1 MRPMNNSLAEKDWD
15 PLVELLRNEVQEYG
29 GLYNLLERQQ
39 EEIFKRDPQL
49 VLDTNAEIEGYM
61 SDMGGLREK
70 RESLVREMARTFG
83 ADEEQPLSK
92 LLNYFPDFMRPML
105 QALVEEINHMIGRTR
120 QKARQNFMLL
130 SRTMEINHE
139 TMQRLQPGNYN
150 KTYSKKGRIGIKTQ
164 SQSRY
169 QAFV

>member
-1 MRPMNNSLAEKDWD
+1 MNNNFAEKDWN
-15 PLVELLRNEVQEYG
+15 PLVDLLRHEVQEYG

-39 EEIFKRDPQL
+39 GEIFQRDPQL
-49 VLDTNAEIEGYM
+49 VLDTNSEIESYM
-61 SDMGGLREK
+61 SAMGSLRDQ
-70 RESLVREMARTFG
+70 RETLVREMARGCG

-92 LLNYFPDFMRPML
+92 LLVHFPDFMQPML
-105 QALVEEINHMIGRTR
+105 QALVDEINAMIRRTR

-150 KTYSKKGRIGIKTQ
+150 RTYSKKGRIGVKTQ
-164 SQSRY
+164 RPTRY

>member
-1 MRPMNNSLAEKDWD
+1 MKSNFAESDLD
-15 PLVELLRNEVQEYG
+15 PLVDLLRNEVQEYG

-49 VLDTNAEIEGYM
+49 VLNTNAEIEGYM

-70 RESLVREMARTFG
+70 RETLVREIARSFG

-105 QALVEEINHMIGRTR
+105 QALVEEINHMIRRTR

-130 SRTMEINHE
+130 SRAMEVNHE
-139 TMQRLQPGNYN
+139 TMQRLQPGNHN
-150 KTYSKKGRIGIKTQ
+150 KTYSKRGRIDIKTQ
-164 SQSRY
+164 TQSRY

>member
-1 MRPMNNSLAEKDWD
+1 MSNNFEEKDWN

-39 EEIFKRDPQL
+39 EEIFSRDPEL
-49 VLDTNAEIEGYM
+49 VLATNSEIEGYM
-61 SDMGGLREK
+61 SEMGGLRER
-70 RESLVREMARTFG
+70 REEFVREMARGCG
-83 ADEEQPLSK
+83 ADEEKPLSQ
-92 LLNYFPDFMRPML
+92 LIEHFPDFMQPML
-105 QALVEEINHMIGRTR
+105 QALVDEINHMIRRTR

-139 TMQRLQPGNYN
+139 TMQKLQPENYN
-150 KTYSKKGRIGIKTQ
+150 RTYTKKGRVGVKTKLPT
-164 SQSRY
+164 RY

>member
-1 MRPMNNSLAEKDWD
+1 MSNNFEEKDWN

-39 EEIFKRDPQL
+39 DEIFSRDPEL
-49 VLDTNAEIEGYM
+49 VLKTNSEIESYM
-61 SDMGGLREK
+61 SEMGGLREQ
-70 RESLVREMARTFG
+70 REAVVRDMARGCG
-83 ADEEQPLSK
+83 ADEEEPLSK
-92 LLNYFPDFMRPML
+92 LIVHFPDFMQPML
-105 QALVEEINHMIGRTR
+105 QALVDEINHMIRRTR

-139 TMQRLQPGNYN
+139 TMQKLQPENYN
-150 KTYSKKGRIGIKTQ
+150 RTYTKKGRVGVKTKLPT
-164 SQSRY
+164 RY

>member
-1 MRPMNNSLAEKDWD
+1 MSNNLAEKDWN
-15 PLVELLRNEVQEYG
+15 PLVEMLRHEVQEYG

-49 VLDTNAEIEGYM
+49 VLDTNAEIESYM
-61 SDMGGLREK
+61 ADMGGLREQ
-70 RESLVREMARTFG
+70 RENFVREMARAFG

-92 LLNYFPDFMRPML
+92 LLNYFPDFMQPML
-105 QALVEEINHMIGRTR
+105 QALVDEINHMVRRTR

-150 KTYSKKGRIGIKTQ
+150 KTYSKRGRVGIKTQ
-164 SQSRY
+164 AQSRY

>member
-1 MRPMNNSLAEKDWD
+1 MSSPFSEKDWD
-15 PLVELLRNEVQEYG
+15 PLVDLLRHEVQEYG

-49 VLDTNAEIEGYM
+49 VLDTNSEIEGYM
-61 SDMGGLREK
+61 SQMGGLRVR
-70 RESLVREMARTFG
+70 RESIVRDMARDCG

-92 LLNYFPDFMRPML
+92 LLINFPDFMQPML
-105 QALVEEINHMIGRTR
+105 KALVDEINHMIRRTR

-139 TMQRLQPGNYN
+139 TMQRLNPGSYN
-150 KTYSKKGRIGIKTQ
+150 KTYSKKGKVGVKTRL
-164 SQSRY
+164 QSRY